1 MSVDINNKKYK
12 CDFCNSKF
20 TLKTNL
26 RRHEKYMCRVKME
39 LDKKEN
45 EKILYVEKQL
55 GESKQQLSNIEK
67 EYMMIKIESD
77 LTIRQLKEDLDKT
90 KLNSELI
97 IKQLR
102 EDLDKIKTD
111 SELMIKQLK
120 KELKLAN
127 TKYEKTNEAL
137 FEILKK
143 DKEYLQEN
151 QKTSTSTIDKSLDA
165 LSYLMKY
172 RKEAPKLQQLT
183 HQNAKDLLTE
193 EKRLYD
199 YLMWHNGEGT
209 LHQYIGDIVLKYIK
223 KENPDD
229 QSVWSSDVSRLTY
242 LIMDLVDG
250 EQEWKRDPDGALFT
264 EYVIT
269 PIVNHL
275 KDYLN
280 GFLEPKELKK
290 VVDSDSSDVEK
301 RDKIMSYSG
310 NIIGTMRTI
319 KSKKFRKNL
328 LLYIGS
334 RVPLQKIIPNNKT
347 KSGDKKKSSKPQKVI
362 KSKKV
367 KKIDS

>member
-1 MSVDINNKKYK
+1 MSNINNKKYK
-12 CDFCNSKF
+12 CDFCDSDF

-26 RRHEKYMCRVKME
+26 RRHEKYMCRIKME

-67 EYMMIKIESD
+67 EYMMIKIESG
-77 LTIRQLKEDLDKT
+77 LTIKQLKEDLDKT
-90 KLNSELI
+90 KTNSELI

-102 EDLDKIKTD
+102 EDQDKMKTE

-120 KELKLAN
+120 KQLDTVNK
-127 TKYEKTNEAL
+127 KYEKVSNDL

-143 DKEYLQEN
+143 DKEYFQEN
-151 QKTSTSTIDKSLDA
+151 QKASTSTIDKSLDA

-223 KENPDD
+223 KDNPDD
-229 QSVWSSDVSRLTY
+229 QSVWNSDVSRLTY

-275 KDYLN
+275 KEYLN
-280 GFLEPKELKK
+280 GFLEPKQLKK
-290 VVDSDSSDVEK
+290 VVESDSSDVEK

-334 RVPLQKIIPNNKT
+334 RVPLQKIMPSN
-347 KSGDKKKSSKPQKVI
+347 KKKSSKPQKVI

-367 KKIDS
+367 KK